1 MAASAG
7 VLRAL
12 GQEYGLVKVMSTL
25 YKEKTTLSADKI
37 KGYLSN
43 SAVLTALKK
52 ITDRPELTYNYIKA
66 IFRLAEANKGTPL
79 DKYYN
84 FIFELEEAA
93 RTDIINQLATG
104 SDATEVMNLL
114 DMLMSKPDVPQDVR
128 PLIPASAP
136 SVSSV
141 PSSVPSSVSSV
152 PSSVPSSVVSTVPS
166 SDVSTVPSAAA
177 ASVAETTSTV
187 KKINRK
193 VRPVASTASKATD
206 LTSDLTALS
215 IGFKIHLK
223 DDKLNTDKYDVLM
236 LNVEHSS
243 SAKLLVVDI
252 DSCSS
257 VIYPVAIDLAPN
269 STNRDVLNYV
279 VKVLAEASSKNLK
292 CHTAYHVYTVKT
304 FTSTDRLLYISIQN

>member
-7 VLRAL
+7 VLRSL
-12 GQEYGLVKVMSTL
+12 GQEYGLVKVMSIL

-66 IFRLAEANKGTPL
+66 IFRLAEANTDTP
-79 DKYYN
+79 YYD
-84 FIFELEEAA
+84 FIFELEPSAKTE
-93 RTDIINQLATG
+93 IVNELATG
-104 SDATEVMNLL
+104 SDVKEMLEMLNT
-114 DMLMSKPDVPQDVR
+114 LMSHQKDVPQDVR
-128 PLIPASAP
+128 PLIPASSASISATDSDSVLTAP
-136 SVSSV
+136 
-141 PSSVPSSVSSV
+141 
-152 PSSVPSSVVSTVPS
+152 
-166 SDVSTVPSAAA
+166 
-177 ASVAETTSTV
+177 ASVETTSTV
-187 KKINRK
+187 KKISRK
-193 VRPVASTASKATD
+193 PRPASTASSASTVSSASAS
-206 LTSDLTALS
+206 TSTSTVTAASSALGV
-215 IGFKIHLK
+215 GFKIHLK

-269 STNRDVLNYV
+269 SSNRDVLNYI
-279 VKVLAEASSKNLK
+279 VKVLAEASSKSLK
-292 CHTAYHVYTVKT
+292 CHTAYHVYTVKS
-304 FTSTDRLLYISIQN
+304 FTNTDRLLYINIQN